1 MKDKELEEKTIQIK
15 ELIAERMVSSVRF
28 LFASFLDT
36 DFVDVNVSRDGVM
49 VVSEIAGM
57 KYGIEPVNDVPTL
70 WLCGNS
76 TVLKKY
82 TSFTIAQ
89 RKEYGDREAM
99 KLVYTVLVN
108 LYAGGHIPEKAFRQ
122 EQLLV
127 AIKRKLN
134 NYRVIGNVG

>member
-57 KYGIEPVNDVPTL
+57 KYGIEPVNDVKDL
-70 WLCGNS
+70 
-76 TVLKKY
+76 LKKY